1 MSKRLVLWRHGRTS
15 WNVEGRVQGQTDTD
29 LDEVGRQQARD
40 AAARLA
46 SLAPARIVSSDL
58 RRAHDTARSLAD
70 LTGRHVELDERLREM
85 DFGAREGL
93 TWREAWDRFPDGMR
107 AWVDGDE
114 SQIPD
119 SETHAAAGERSAA
132 VLREVGE
139 ALPDGEL
146 AVVVAHGAILR
157 TGICRFLGFPLETWT
172 LFSGLS
178 NCSWTV
184 LEQTYPEHDSR
195 WRLVEWNAGTLPEP
209 VVSDDEPP
217 GLSRAE
223 ATG

>member
-1 MSKRLVLWRHGRTS
+1 MSKRLVLWRHGRTN

-29 LDEVGRQQARD
+29 LDDVGREQARA

-46 SLAPARIVSSDL
+46 SLAPQRIISSDL
-58 RRAHDTARSLAD
+58 RRAHDTAQALAAVVQAD
-70 LTGRHVELDERLREM
+70 VELDPRLREM

-93 TWREAWDRFPDGMR
+93 TWREAWTQLPEGMR
-107 AWVDGDE
+107 AWIDGDE
-114 SQIPD
+114 TKIPG
-119 SETHAAAGERSAA
+119 SETHLEAGDRAAP

-139 ALPDGEL
+139 ALPDGGL
-146 AVVVAHGAILR
+146 AVIVAHGAILR
-157 TGICRFLGFPLETWT
+157 TGICRFLGFPRESWT

-184 LEQTYPEHDSR
+184 LEQSNPEHDSR

-209 VVSDDEPP
+209 VTSDDEPP
-217 GLSRAE
+217 GLSLTDT
-223 ATG
+223 TG

>member
-46 SLAPARIVSSDL
+46 SLNPQRIVSSDL
-58 RRAHDTARSLAD
+58 RRAHDTAQALAD
-70 LTGRHVELDERLREM
+70 LCGTTIELDQRLREM

-93 TWREAWDRFPDGMR
+93 TWREAWDAFPDGMR
-107 AWVDGDE
+107 AWIDGDE
-114 SQIPD
+114 SQIPG
-119 SETHAAAGERSAA
+119 SETHLEAGNRSAP

-139 ALPDGEL
+139 ALPDGGL
-146 AVVVAHGAILR
+146 AVIVAHGAILR
-157 TGICRFLGFPLETWT
+157 TGICRFLGFPRESWT
-172 LFSGLS
+172 LFSGLA

-184 LEQTYPEHDSR
+184 LEQSHPEHDSR

-209 VVSDDEPP
+209 LTSDDETP
-217 GLSRAE
+217 GLGLAE
-223 ATG
+223 PTR

>member
-1 MSKRLVLWRHGRTS
+1 MSKRLVLWRHGRTD

-29 LDEVGRQQARD
+29 LDDVGREQARA

-46 SLAPARIVSSDL
+46 SLAPQRIISSDL
-58 RRAHDTARSLAD
+58 RRAHDTAKALAAVVEAD
-70 LTGRHVELDERLREM
+70 VELDPRLREM

-93 TWREAWDRFPDGMR
+93 TWREAWTQLPEGMR
-107 AWVDGDE
+107 AWIDGDE
-114 SQIPD
+114 TKIPG
-119 SETHAAAGERSAA
+119 SETHLEAGDRAAP

-139 ALPDGEL
+139 SLPDGGL
-146 AVVVAHGAILR
+146 AVIVAHGAILR
-157 TGICRFLGFPLETWT
+157 TGICRFLGFPRESWT

-184 LEQTYPEHDSR
+184 LEQSHPEHDSR

-209 VVSDDEPP
+209 VTSDDEPP
-217 GLSRAE
+217 GLSLTDT
-223 ATG
+223 TG

>member
-1 MSKRLVLWRHGRTS
+1 MSKQLVLWRHGRTD
-15 WNVEGRVQGQTDTD
+15 WNVAGRVQGQTDTD
-29 LDEVGRQQARD
+29 LDDVGREQARE

-46 SLAPARIVSSDL
+46 SLQPDRIVSSDL
-58 RRAHDTARSLAD
+58 RRAHDTAQSLAA
-70 LTGRHVELDERLREM
+70 LCGTEVELDPRLREM

-107 AWVDGDE
+107 AWVRGDE
-114 SQIPD
+114 SQIPG
-119 SETHAAAGERSAA
+119 SETHAQAGDRSAA
-132 VLREVGE
+132 ALREIGD
-139 ALPDGEL
+139 ALHDGGL

-157 TGICRFLGFPLETWT
+157 TGTCRFLGFPLETWT

-178 NCSWTV
+178 NCSWAL

-217 GLSRAE
+217 GVGVEGGTR
-223 ATG
+223 